1 MGIAGK
7 NREGMRKYR
16 RFVENPKETAVG
28 SAIWVCATPSRRR
41 FSVAAARLPPT
52 VLPGLVS
59 AQQTSASPSCHAMSR
74 CHGAFLLIL
83 SERARQYRHFCRRA
97 SLSA

>member
-16 RFVENPKETAVG
+16 RFVENPKETAVEQRDLG
-28 SAIWVCATPSRRR
+28 VRYALPPP

-59 AQQTSASPSCHAMSR
+59 GERMWPSPACHAMSR

-83 SERARQYRHFCRRA
+83 SERSRQTRHFCRRVH
-97 SLSA
+97 LSV

>member
-16 RFVENPKETAVG
+16 RFVENPKETAVEQRDLG
-28 SAIWVCATPSRRR
+28 VRYALPPP

-59 AQQTSASPSCHAMSR
+59 AQQTTASPSCHAMSR